1 MTTSTFCFS
10 LHQEMCGSFGHS
22 VIFFIPGGNCPLLG
36 AIAPLPPQM
45 TPIAYEFLFVFRSN
59 YGPVLNRFRDK
70 ARCIEHRDF
79 SHTFLRTPRRKRL
92 RIFSRCFFTT
102 EPNPGLAGGVD
113 PAKKS
118 SVNSQVTSVT
128 ARQTDGKATSAQRLL
143 RGLLKPIH
151 IYCSFVKFQ

>member
-22 VIFFIPGGNCPLLG
+22 VFFLFLG

-79 SHTFLRTPRRKRL
+79 SHTFLRTPSLKTVAN
-92 RIFSRCFFTT
+92 IFALFFFTT
-102 EPNPGLAGGVD
+102 EPNPGLAGV
-113 PAKKS
+113 
-118 SVNSQVTSVT
+118 
-128 ARQTDGKATSAQRLL
+128 
-143 RGLLKPIH
+143 
-151 IYCSFVKFQ
+151 